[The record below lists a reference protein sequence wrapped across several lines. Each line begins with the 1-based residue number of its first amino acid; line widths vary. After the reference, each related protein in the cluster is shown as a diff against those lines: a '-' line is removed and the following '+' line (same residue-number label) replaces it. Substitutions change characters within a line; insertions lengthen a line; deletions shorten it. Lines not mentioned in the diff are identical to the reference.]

1 MDKELYIRTSPEES
15 TVVLTEDKKI
25 VEISKESNNSQ
36 FSVGDIF
43 LAKVKKIM
51 PALNAAFIDLGYKKD
66 AFLHYHDLGPQFQ
79 SLNAYLKKNIQS
91 KQRIPLSTFNTLDDI
106 HKDGKIKDILK
117 PGQKIMVQVV
127 KEPINN
133 KGPRL
138 TSEITIAGRTLVLV
152 PFSNKVSVSQKLS
165 EIEERK
171 RLKNILYA
179 IKEKNYGVIV
189 RTAAEERTTADFDM
203 EQRMLIDKW
212 ENALMHINQ
221 NTKVPKRIIVEIN
234 RANTLIRDLLSSD
247 FTQIL
252 IDEYKLFEDTKEY
265 IKKIEP
271 GKEKIVKLY
280 KGETDILVKFG
291 IEKQISAAFG
301 KVVSLKSGAY
311 LIIERTEALTTIDVN
326 SGNRNISN
334 EDQETNALE
343 VNMIAADEIARQL
356 RLRDIGG
363 IIVVD
368 FIDLHK
374 PENKH
379 KVFDR
384 IKELLAKD
392 QTKSYVL
399 PLSRF
404 SLMEI
409 TRQRIRPATNFS
421 VVETCPVCNG
431 SGEITQ
437 SKLIVD
443 EIKDNLKYIIH
454 KTGKNKLTLQ
464 VHPFIAAYLNKGF
477 LSSIARKWQKQYKSS
492 IKIVSNENYS
502 FLEYH
507 FFDLD
512 KNQLF

>member
-1 MDKELYIRTSPEES
+1 MDKELYIKTTPEES
-15 TVVLTEDKKI
+15 TVVLTEDKRI
-25 VEISKESNNSQ
+25 VEISKESNDSQ

-51 PALNAAFIDLGYKKD
+51 PSLNAAFIDLGYKKD
-66 AFLHYHDLGPQFQ
+66 AFLHYHDLGPQFLT
-79 SLNAYLKKNIQS
+79 LNSYLSKNLSS
-91 KQRIPLSTFNTLDDI
+91 KQRIPLNSFSILDDI
-106 HKDGKIKDILK
+106 NKDGNIKDILK
-117 PGQKIMVQVV
+117 PGQKIMVQIT

-138 TSEITIAGRTLVLV
+138 TSEITIAGRNLVLV

-171 RLKNILYA
+171 RLRNILYA

-212 ENALMHINQ
+212 ENSLMHINN
-221 NTKVPKRIIVEIN
+221 NTKLPKRIIVETN
-234 RANTLIRDLLSSD
+234 RANTLIRDLFSDD
-247 FTQIL
+247 FTKIL
-252 IDEYKLFEDTKEY
+252 IDDYKLYEDIKEY

-271 GKEKIVKLY
+271 GKEKMVKLH
-280 KGETDILVKFG
+280 KEETDIFEKHGL
-291 IEKQISAAFG
+291 EKQISAAFG

-311 LIIERTEALTTIDVN
+311 LIIERTEALTSIDVN

-374 PENKH
+374 NENKQ

-384 IKELLAKD
+384 IKELLSKD
-392 QTKSYVL
+392 KTKSYVL

-443 EIKDNLKYIIH
+443 EIKDNLSYIIH
-454 KTGKNKLTLQ
+454 KTGKNKFILQ
-464 VHPFIAAYLNKGF
+464 VHPFIAAYLNKGL
-477 LSSIARKWQKQYKSS
+477 LSSINRKWQKQFKCSL
-492 IKIVSNENYS
+492 KIIPIENYS

-507 FFDLD
+507 FFDTE